1 MNLPL
6 GSGDVMGGVADIAG
20 SQLPFRL
27 VTLGKCPLENS
38 VVMVMGGSRD
48 RPAQSCALFREV
60 VLLVVT
66 DRLVQLM
73 DGCGNVVVSARC
85 VVCLDGT
92 VRGFEVTQCLVK
104 VVQVV
109 VSAKVHSRGGATGG
123 QDRCQGTS
131 EKYTGREHGALR
143 RMSAELFG
151 RKWQPELPGKTPLRR
166 LGSGGFHF
174 AFTER
179 GDGPL
184 GRIGRW
190 RGEQVFPADEPRN
203 DERPGIPGASV
214 TSVQLTSKQHQ

>member
-1 MNLPL
+1 MVGPNRSMNLPL
-6 GSGDVMGGVADIAG
+6 GSRDIMGGVADIA
-20 SQLPFRL
+20 SPQLPFCL

-38 VVMVMGGSRD
+38 VVMVMRGSRD
-48 RPAQSCALFREV
+48 SPAQSCPLFREV
-60 VLLVVT
+60 MLLVVT

-104 VVQVV
+104 VLEVV

-143 RMSAELFG
+143 RTSAELFG
-151 RKWQPELPGKTPLRR
+151 RKWQLELPGKTPLRR
-166 LGSGGFHF
+166 SGSGGVSLCVHGEGRRPTGRNR
-174 AFTER
+174 AMER
-179 GDGPL
+179 RTG
-184 GRIGRW
+184 
-190 RGEQVFPADEPRN
+190 FPSR
-203 DERPGIPGASV
+203 
-214 TSVQLTSKQHQ
+214 